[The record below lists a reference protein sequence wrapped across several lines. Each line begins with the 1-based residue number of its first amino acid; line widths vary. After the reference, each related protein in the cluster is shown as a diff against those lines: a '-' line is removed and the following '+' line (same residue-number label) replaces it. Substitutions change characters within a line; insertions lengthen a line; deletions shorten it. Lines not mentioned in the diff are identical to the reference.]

1 MLALLDPLDR
11 GQATPA
17 ETSDGPHHAHIRR
30 GAPKD
35 RMLPAMTIS
44 NRSTASSS
52 LTLLAL
58 AACAPP
64 APEAPVPAMPPP
76 TFEQVVDSVVSTP
89 PVDRTHWGIEVYD
102 PEADSVL
109 FALNPHLH
117 FVPAS
122 NTKLTAT
129 AVALGE
135 LGPDWRYQTPLYAV
149 MAPGAD
155 TVAQALVL
163 MGRGD
168 PTLSERFH
176 DSDFA
181 VADSLADSVAM
192 TGLRRVDGPLLM
204 DATYFEDLL
213 YYPGWNAGS
222 RGSYYAAPV
231 SGIGVAEGA
240 VPFVVT
246 PGQVPGEPAELY
258 VLGPQGA
265 VVFVDSIVT
274 NTLGARR
281 DLDYERAFD
290 SDTIHIHGSI
300 PLDAEVDTSWVAV
313 NDAARYM
320 GLGLAR
326 ALTEAGIEAGAPVV
340 VTDTADSRR
349 LPVAPDQDCGMR
361 TCMPIE
367 RCHVEESL
375 YDDAPATVCVTLSD
389 PRAREVWP
397 DTVPL
402 QDGRIAVRVAT
413 WSSAPISEIVAGILK
428 PSQNWMAEMI
438 LKTLGARLQ
447 GDGSWEGGVR
457 AEYHYLFGTAGID
470 STAIYLRDGSGLTA
484 YNLLT
489 PHAVTTLLAHAM
501 DQPWGPVYR
510 EAMAMPGEEGTLERR
525 LEGLEGRMAGKTG
538 TIRHVNAL
546 SGYLV
551 ADDGRTLIFSVLTNG
566 SGIGSSDVRAAIDRV
581 VQAMTSIGSQP

>member
-1 MLALLDPLDR
+1 
-11 GQATPA
+11 
-17 ETSDGPHHAHIRR
+17 
-30 GAPKD
+30 
-35 RMLPAMTIS
+35 
-44 NRSTASSS
+44 
-52 LTLLAL
+52 
-58 AACAPP
+58 
-64 APEAPVPAMPPP
+64 
-76 TFEQVVDSVVSTP
+76 
-89 PVDRTHWGIEVYD
+89 
-102 PEADSVL
+102 VL

-122 NTKLTAT
+122 NTKLTVT

-149 MAPGAD
+149 LAPGAD
-155 TVAQALVL
+155 SIAQALVL
-163 MGRGD
+163 VGRGD

-181 VADSLADSVAM
+181 VADSLADSVALA
-192 TGLRRVDGPLLM
+192 GLRRVDGPLIM
-204 DATYFEDLL
+204 DASYFEDLL
-213 YYPGWNAGS
+213 YHPGWNAGS
-222 RGSYYAAPV
+222 RGAYYAAPV
-231 SGIGVAEGA
+231 SAIGVAEGA
-240 VPFVVT
+240 VPFVVMPGPT
-246 PGQVPGEPAELY
+246 PGDPAELHG
-258 VLGPQGA
+258 LGPEGA
-265 VVFVDSIVT
+265 VVFVDSILTDTV
-274 NTLGARR
+274 GARR

-290 SDTIHIHGSI
+290 SDTIRIHGSI

-313 NDAARYM
+313 TDPAEYM

-326 ALTEAGIEAGAPVV
+326 ALSEAGIEAGAPVV
-340 VTDTADSRR
+340 VTDTADRRR
-349 LPVAPDQDCGMR
+349 LPVAPDADCGTR
-361 TCMPIE
+361 TCVPIE
-367 RCHVEESL
+367 RCRAGGSPSDTPSAEN
-375 YDDAPATVCVTLSD
+375 ACVTLSD

-413 WSSAPISEIVAGILK
+413 WSSAPMSEIVAGILK
-428 PSQNWMAEMI
+428 PSQNWMAEMV

-457 AEYHYLFGTAGID
+457 AEYHYLFGAAGID

-484 YNLLT
+484 YNLVT

-510 EAMAMPGEEGTLERR
+510 QAMAMPGEDGTLRRR
-525 LEGLEGRMAGKTG
+525 LEGLEGRIAGKTG

-546 SGYLV
+546 SGYLI

-581 VQAMTSIGSQP
+581 VRAMTSIGDQP